1 MRSQFIKDIL
11 ECKEEIKKKK
21 QVEPKGRRAEP
32 RDSTGTEDWEDNA
45 HTPFVPPPPVFSF
58 LLSSLPELL
67 CKQGHTG
74 DWLLGT
80 WSLSLGPHSIFSG
93 KGPVAPLR
101 SSGAEFLLSRWRLPA
116 VTEEDQ
122 LSSGHCELPTQP

>member
-1 MRSQFIKDIL
+1 MWSQFIKDIL
-11 ECKEEIKKKK
+11 EHKEEIKKKK
-21 QVEPKGRRAEP
+21 QVEPKGRRAGP
-32 RDSTGTEDWEDNA
+32 RDGTGTEHWEDDA
-45 HTPFVPPPPVFSF
+45 HPLCPPSPF

-67 CKQGHTG
+67 CKQEHTG

-80 WSLSLGPHSIFSG
+80 QSLSLGPHSIFSG
-93 KGPVAPLR
+93 KGPVAPLQ
-101 SSGAEFLLSRWRLPA
+101 SSGAGFLLSRWSLPL